1 MELFSLVMVAVF
13 ILLGGPILAIIAF
26 VRVSALERIVGQLNR
41 RFQEL
46 GETPSL
52 SEPKTT
58 PVPASETAA
67 PPALD
72 ARPPVT
78 PAPKPTP
85 AAPPASAAPP
95 AAPNAGL
102 DLETLIAGRW
112 LNRVGIIALL
122 VAVIFFLMYA
132 IDNDWIGPRGQIAL
146 GLLSGTGLLVF
157 SQWLLRRGYGYFSG
171 GMAGLAAGVLYASL
185 YAAWSFYQLLPQPVA
200 FAGMIVVTGTMVAI
214 ALGRD
219 SQPLALLAQVGGLLT
234 PILLSTGKDAQVP
247 LFIYLAVL
255 NGGLLVVARLRSWR
269 SLELVAFA
277 GTTIYFWAWIEEF
290 YKVSNLGRTAFFATL
305 FFVQFAAVPIIQSR
319 RLGKMAQA
327 HVILVLANAG
337 AFLGAL
343 QYLLY
348 RDHRWALTCV
358 VLALA
363 AAHLGAARL
372 LPVSKSGERSASRL
386 LFAGL
391 ALTFVTLAIP
401 IRLDGKWITIA
412 WAVEGAVLI
421 WSGFQVNQ
429 RLLRW
434 AGIVLFVLAG
444 ARLLL
449 FKVSAHEFLWN
460 PRFLT
465 YAIVVASFAAAF
477 AFSRR
482 HRGMLSDGERRAFEV
497 VGLAANVL
505 LVSSLSMEVWGLFGR
520 MRLDLGADTRLTQQ
534 MALSLLWTLYA
545 TGLMLWGVRSGSAAV
560 RWLGLALFSVVVV
573 KVFLYDLSFLERVYR
588 IASFAVLGVLLVVVS
603 FFYQRRAASDGQP
616 SPRLRRDKDGSP

>member
-1 MELFSLVMVAVF
+1 MEFLSLVIVAGL
-13 ILLGGPILAIIAF
+13 ILLGGPILAIIAL
-26 VRVSALERIVGQLNR
+26 VKVSALERTVGQLAR
-41 RFQEL
+41 RLREL
-46 GETPSL
+46 GGSPSL
-52 SEPKTT
+52 AEPKAA
-58 PVPASETAA
+58 PVPVSETAA
-67 PPALD
+67 PPAPAAID
-72 ARPPVT
+72 ALPPST
-78 PAPKPTP
+78 AAPKHPVP
-85 AAPPASAAPP
+85 VAAK
-95 AAPNAGL
+95 AGL

-122 VAVIFFLMYA
+122 LAAIFFLKYA
-132 IDNDWIGPRGQIAL
+132 FDNEWVGPSGRVAL
-146 GLLSGTGLLVF
+146 GLFSGTGLLVF

-171 GMAGLAAGVLYASL
+171 GIAGLAAGVLYASL

-219 SQPLALLAQVGGLLT
+219 SQPLALLAQIGGLLT
-234 PILLSTGKDAQVP
+234 PILLSTGKDAQIP

-255 NGGLLVVARLRSWR
+255 NGGMLVVARLRSWR

-290 YKVSNLGRTAFFATL
+290 YKVAKLGRTAFFATL
-305 FFVQFAAVPIIQSR
+305 FFVQFAAVPILPSR
-319 RLGKMAQA
+319 RLGNMASE

-348 RDHRWALTCV
+348 GDHRWVLTV
-358 VLALA
+358 AVLALG

-372 LPVSKSGERSASRL
+372 LPASKTGERSVSRL

-421 WSGFQVNQ
+421 WSGFQVNL

-434 AGIVLFVLAG
+434 AGIVLFVIAG

-449 FKVSAHEFLWN
+449 FRVSAQEFLWN

-482 HRGMLSDGERRAFEV
+482 HRGMLSERERLAFEV

-505 LVSSLSMEVWGLFGR
+505 LVSSLSLEVWGLFGR

-534 MALSLLWTLYA
+534 LALSLLWTLYA

-603 FFYQRRAASDGQP
+603 FFYQQKVATEREER
-616 SPRLRRDKDGSP
+616 